1 MESTLGIGLNSFG
14 GGNDNDGG
22 GIVIVVGGADSY
34 EPDGGDARADEG
46 QGRLRPNSESIK
58 LKGKYPSGA
67 SGSGSETEFKW
78 LAPLFRF
85 KLLLGHTLDEW
96 GWLII
101 ITGYVHEPLIRTRG
115 VRSVLK

>member
-14 GGNDNDGG
+14 GSNDNDDG
-22 GIVIVVGGADSY
+22 GIVIVVGGADSH

-96 GWLII
+96 GW
-101 ITGYVHEPLIRTRG
+101 
-115 VRSVLK
+115 SVVPSSAHHHHWLCA

>member
-14 GGNDNDGG
+14 GSNDNDGG
-22 GIVIVVGGADSY
+22 GIVIVVGGADSH

-46 QGRLRPNSESIK
+46 QGRRLRPNSESIK

-67 SGSGSETEFKW
+67 SGSGSETELKW

-96 GWLII
+96 GW
-101 ITGYVHEPLIRTRG
+101 
-115 VRSVLK
+115 SVPSSAHHHHLWLCA